1 MKCPQCQHENPDTSR
16 FCGNCA
22 TPFPV
27 PSEAFLSRTK
37 TLLTPLQELSRGSFF
52 AGRYEI
58 LEELGEGGMGKVY
71 RVVDKK
77 INEEVSLKLIRPEI
91 TADKNTIER
100 FGNEMKLARKIARRN
115 VCKVYHLSE
124 ESGTHY
130 IVMEYVRGEDL
141 RKKRLESQSYRV
153 LREIPRP
160 VEG

>member
-1 MKCPQCQHENPDTSR
+1 MKCPQCQHENPDASR